1 MSRSEMKTSRPH
13 LVDAHNRH
21 LNYLRI
27 SVTDRCNLS
36 CVYCKSERCVPKLK
50 HDDILSYEEILRLVK
65 IVIPLGITKVRLTGG
80 EPLVR
85 KGVCDF
91 LSRLTALEGLRDIS
105 LTTNGIFLKEKLER
119 IKAAGIR
126 RLNISLD
133 TLDRDKYRK
142 ITGFDGFQ
150 DVWEGLDMAREMGFE
165 PIKVNAVVMRGINDD
180 EILDFA
186 RLTFKYP
193 YHVRFIEYMPIGVTE
208 SDPFYR
214 FVPTSSIQAQL
225 NGFQELFPVPKD
237 QHDGPSQRF
246 RFRNT
251 PGEIGFISPM
261 SHHFCRTCNRLRLT
275 ASGRLRPCLLSNGE
289 IDIRAPLRK
298 GASDRE
304 LAAVFLKAALSKEAE
319 HQLTADRPLGSAAQM
334 SSIGG

>member
-1 MSRSEMKTSRPH
+1 MKTPRPH
-13 LVDAHNRH
+13 LVDTYNRH

-27 SVTDRCNLS
+27 SITDRCNLS
-36 CVYCKSERCVPKLK
+36 CIYCKPDRCVPKL
-50 HDDILSYEEILRLVK
+50 HHEEILSYEEILRLMG

-91 LSRLTALEGLRDIS
+91 LSRLTALEGLKDVS
-105 LTTNGIFLKEKLER
+105 LTTNGIFLKKKLER
-119 IKAAGIR
+119 IKAAGVR
-126 RLNISLD
+126 RLNVSLD
-133 TLDRDKYRK
+133 SLDRGKFRE

-150 DVWEGLDMAREMGFE
+150 DVWEGLDMARQMGFD
-165 PIKVNAVVMRGINDD
+165 PIKVNVVVMRGINDN
-180 EILDFA
+180 ELLDFA

-208 SDPFYR
+208 SDHFFK
-214 FVPTSSIQAQL
+214 FVSTSLIQSRL
-225 NGFQELFPVPKD
+225 NAFQELVPVPKD

-246 RFRNT
+246 RFRDAL
-251 PGEIGFISPM
+251 GEIGFISPM

-275 ASGRLRPCLLSNGE
+275 ASGKLRPCLLSNRE
-289 IDIRAPLRK
+289 IDIKGPMRSGAPD
-298 GASDRE
+298 SE
-304 LAAVFLKAALSKEAE
+304 LAGIFLKAASSKEPE
-319 HQLTADRPLGSAAQM
+319 HRLTADHPLGSASQM

>member
-1 MSRSEMKTSRPH
+1 MKTSRPH
-13 LVDAHNRH
+13 LVDTYNRH

-27 SVTDRCNLS
+27 SITDRCNLS
-36 CVYCKSERCVPKLK
+36 CIYCKPDRCVPKLQHK
-50 HDDILSYEEILRLVK
+50 DILSYEEILRLMG

-85 KGVCDF
+85 KGICDF
-91 LSRLTALEGLRDIS
+91 LSRLTALEGLKDVS
-105 LTTNGIFLKEKLER
+105 LTTNGIFLEKKLER

-126 RLNISLD
+126 RLNVSLD
-133 TLDRDKYRK
+133 TLDRDKYRE
-142 ITGFDGFQ
+142 ITGFHGFQ
-150 DVWEGLDMAREMGFE
+150 DVWEGLDMARKMGFD

-208 SDPFYR
+208 SDHFFR
-214 FVPTSSIQAQL
+214 FVPTSSIQSQL
-225 NGFQELFPVPKD
+225 NTFQELVPVPKD

-246 RFRNT
+246 RFRDAL
-251 PGEIGFISPM
+251 GEIGFISPM

-275 ASGRLRPCLLSNGE
+275 ASGKLRPCLLSNRE
-289 IDIRAPLRK
+289 IDIRGPLRK

-304 LAAVFLKAALSKEAE
+304 LAGIFFEAASSKEAE
-319 HQLTADRPLGSAAQM
+319 HQLTADHPLGSVAQM